1 MILTIVVVIM
11 MYIMIMII
19 FMKILIIIQNEN
31 KNRNKCQICEKLSI
45 FLFFFVTASYST
57 GPSVRTTR
65 ERITGPGEKF
75 FVNR

>member
-1 MILTIVVVIM
+1 MILTILVVNM
-11 MYIMIMII
+11 MNIVIMII
-19 FMKILIIIQNEN
+19 FIKILIIIQNEN

-57 GPSVRTTR
+57 GPSVRTTT
-65 ERITGPGEKF
+65 ERITGPGEKP

>member
-1 MILTIVVVIM
+1 MILTMLVVNM
-11 MYIMIMII
+11 MNIMIMII
-19 FMKILIIIQNEN
+19 FIKILIIIQN

-57 GPSVRTTR
+57 GPSVRTTT
-65 ERITGPGEKF
+65 ERITGPGENV